1 MIWPAPNVVTE
12 KCQSQ
17 QENEIGY
24 RGTEAN
30 NGLANIEGKTKGKM
44 RIAG

>member
-1 MIWPAPNVVTE
+1 MVWPAPNATTA

-24 RGTEAN
+24 RGIEAN
-30 NGLANIEGKTKGKM
+30 NGLTNIEGKTKGEV